1 MQLLA
6 SYLSG
11 AWSQGSGATTALV
24 NPFNWAWDDIKAVMN
39 NIVDGFNVIIR
50 GYDAIPGIPWRIP
63 EIPHFAAGTSDFPGG
78 MGLVGEQGPELVMLP
93 RGSQIYPA
101 EQTRQIL
108 STTTNNTSTS
118 TRHITIQI
126 YPQTFDLSQTVSQ
139 AEALGRMGF

>member
-1 MQLLA
+1 MA
-6 SYLSG
+6 HSG
-11 AWSQGSGATTALV
+11 
-24 NPFNWAWDDIKAVMN
+24 
-39 NIVDGFNVIIR
+39 
-50 GYDAIPGIPWRIP
+50 
-63 EIPHFAAGTSDFPGG
+63 IPHFAAGTSDFPGG